1 MNPRTT
7 HTTTYFTCR
16 WLVVVLAIFFF
27 VDIHVLPARAQEL
40 PETTTETTQ
49 ELDGQATTI
58 EATQEQSG
66 QVATTETT
74 QESYNSQ
81 TITESGQQT
90 NVIYDSIFDELNLD
104 EVERA
109 LQQQGIQTA
118 MPITEMVKKQVEG
131 DNKSVLSA
139 LLATISSVFFGEL
152 SQNKGLLLELVGI
165 VLIGSI
171 FVNLS
176 NSFAGGFIS
185 ENGFY
190 ITYMLMTSL
199 LLTSFSMAYSITL
212 AALDKVLVAVRL
224 LVPAFLLVLQF
235 IGHATT
241 AGGTYNLVL
250 VGIWLIQAVIIR
262 LVLPLIEFYVIVALV
277 NNLQKEDSF
286 SKLCELVQSLI
297 KWILRTIIVVVIGLN
312 VIKGL
317 LEPQMDILGK
327 TAVNRALTAIPGSVV
342 SVLAGT
348 YLACGMIV
356 KNSIGI
362 TGILILSGICLI
374 PIIKL
379 FLLMFTVR
387 ITTALIQPM
396 GDKRYV
402 DGTTALANGIGM
414 LMQAL
419 ASALVYHNSRDHVGG
434 NEWNRR
440 VAMLFGWMKS
450 LIFYLLLATIVTHMA
465 PSNQYKQYIR
475 YFIGLVVIVLLASP
489 LKFLFEFGSGDL
501 QELLQEIEHVE
512 GQESVAGV
520 GGSITDYYGM
530 GIREGLKKE
539 LQGYSV
545 EDVAIITDA
554 GGELLQCTIYISE
567 SKATEEM
574 EKEIKKYISDVY
586 NLEDA
591 RIYVV
596 RR

>member
-199 LLTSFSMAYSITL
+199 LLTC
-212 AALDKVLVAVRL
+212 L
-224 LVPAFLLVLQF
+224 LYTSPS
-235 IGHATT
+235 
-241 AGGTYNLVL
+241 
-250 VGIWLIQAVIIR
+250 
-262 LVLPLIEFYVIVALV
+262 P
-277 NNLQKEDSF
+277 
-286 SKLCELVQSLI
+286 
-297 KWILRTIIVVVIGLN
+297 
-312 VIKGL
+312 
-317 LEPQMDILGK
+317 
-327 TAVNRALTAIPGSVV
+327 
-342 SVLAGT
+342 
-348 YLACGMIV
+348 
-356 KNSIGI
+356 
-362 TGILILSGICLI
+362 
-374 PIIKL
+374 
-379 FLLMFTVR
+379 
-387 ITTALIQPM
+387 
-396 GDKRYV
+396 
-402 DGTTALANGIGM
+402 
-414 LMQAL
+414 
-419 ASALVYHNSRDHVGG
+419 RDC
-434 NEWNRR
+434 
-440 VAMLFGWMKS
+440 S
-450 LIFYLLLATIVTHMA
+450 
-465 PSNQYKQYIR
+465 
-475 YFIGLVVIVLLASP
+475 
-489 LKFLFEFGSGDL
+489 
-501 QELLQEIEHVE
+501 
-512 GQESVAGV
+512 
-520 GGSITDYYGM
+520 
-530 GIREGLKKE
+530 
-539 LQGYSV
+539 
-545 EDVAIITDA
+545 
-554 GGELLQCTIYISE
+554 
-567 SKATEEM
+567 
-574 EKEIKKYISDVY
+574 
-586 NLEDA
+586 
-591 RIYVV
+591 
-596 RR
+596 

>member
-235 IGHATT
+235 IGLATT

-317 LEPQMDILGK
+317 LEPQMDICDSGK
-327 TAVNRALTAIPGSVV
+327 RRIG
-342 SVLAGT
+342 
-348 YLACGMIV
+348 ACRH
-356 KNSIGI
+356 
-362 TGILILSGICLI
+362 LSC
-374 PIIKL
+374 
-379 FLLMFTVR
+379 VWHDR
-387 ITTALIQPM
+387 
-396 GDKRYV
+396 
-402 DGTTALANGIGM
+402 
-414 LMQAL
+414 
-419 ASALVYHNSRDHVGG
+419 
-434 NEWNRR
+434 
-440 VAMLFGWMKS
+440 
-450 LIFYLLLATIVTHMA
+450 
-465 PSNQYKQYIR
+465 
-475 YFIGLVVIVLLASP
+475 
-489 LKFLFEFGSGDL
+489 
-501 QELLQEIEHVE
+501 
-512 GQESVAGV
+512 
-520 GGSITDYYGM
+520 
-530 GIREGLKKE
+530 KK
-539 LQGYSV
+539 
-545 EDVAIITDA
+545 
-554 GGELLQCTIYISE
+554 
-567 SKATEEM
+567 
-574 EKEIKKYISDVY
+574 
-586 NLEDA
+586 
-591 RIYVV
+591 
-596 RR
+596 

>member
-286 SKLCELVQSLI
+286 SKLCELVQSL
-297 KWILRTIIVVVIGLN
+297 VVVIGLN

-419 ASALVYHNSRDHVGG
+419 ASALV
-434 NEWNRR
+434 
-440 VAMLFGWMKS
+440 LF
-450 LIFYLLLATIVTHMA
+450 
-465 PSNQYKQYIR
+465 
-475 YFIGLVVIVLLASP
+475 
-489 LKFLFEFGSGDL
+489 
-501 QELLQEIEHVE
+501 
-512 GQESVAGV
+512 
-520 GGSITDYYGM
+520 
-530 GIREGLKKE
+530 
-539 LQGYSV
+539 
-545 EDVAIITDA
+545 IITLA
-554 GGELLQCTIYISE
+554 IMSGATNGIGG
-567 SKATEEM
+567 
-574 EKEIKKYISDVY
+574 
-586 NLEDA
+586 
-591 RIYVV
+591 
-596 RR
+596 